1 MRRVLVSLPLLLAAC
16 APEGS
21 SSLESVPTTTCASG
35 AQWTQGDH
43 ESSLMHPGKACASC
57 HASRGEGPRFT
68 VAGTVYGAAGQA
80 DDCAGVQGVTV
91 EITDAQ
97 GAVTTLTSNAAG
109 NFFTEKSVAMPYTAR
124 VLTATGERKMFGA
137 QSNGD
142 CAACHTATGTGGAPG
157 RVLAP

>member
-1 MRRVLVSLPLLLAAC
+1 
-16 APEGS
+16 
-21 SSLESVPTTTCASG
+21 
-35 AQWTQGDH
+35 
-43 ESSLMHPGKACASC
+43 MHPGRSCISC
-57 HASRGEGPRFT
+57 HASKGEGPSFT

-91 EITDAQ
+91 ELTDAK

-109 NFFTEKSVAMPYTAR
+109 NFFTEKSLVMPYTAR

-142 CAACHTATGTGGAPG
+142 CAACHTATGASGAPG
-157 RVLAP
+157 RILSP